1 MLHHVVLRL
10 LEICGDVVVVLSPDA
25 PEPTMPAGA
34 PVRFARDAAAGE
46 GPLAGTLAGLL
57 AVRTERA
64 VVAGGDMPDLQGP
77 VLSELLRVANATPV
91 DAVALREGDRVR
103 PLPCVLRM
111 PVARDAARALM
122 DGGGRRLRDLLEAL
136 RVSAIDEATWR
147 ALDPEARTL
156 IDVDEPGDLDDLHG

>member
-1 MLHHVVLRL
+1 
-10 LEICGDVVVVLSPDA
+10 
-25 PEPTMPAGA
+25 
-34 PVRFARDAAAGE
+34 
-46 GPLAGTLAGLL
+46 
-57 AVRTERA
+57 
-64 VVAGGDMPDLQGP
+64 
-77 VLSELLRVANATPV
+77 
-91 DAVALREGDRVR
+91 
-103 PLPCVLRM
+103 M